1 MVKIKPPVVELTLP
15 VLPDME
21 LAATKTAE
29 VVSKHMGLNED
40 QAAEINMALIEACI
54 NAFEHSESDKQIEI
68 HFKIKDDLL
77 DLGDGKK
84 TGKPTGQD
92 IREKKLTLPLIHTL
106 EKADRRTRKR
116 LLKLLKRAPKDPK
129 AVNEVIQAI
138 LQGPGLEYARTK
150 MTELRNEAV
159 EMLDVFEDTEARK
172 ALINMLDF
180 TIERNR

>member
-29 VVSKHMGLNED
+29 VVSKHMGLNDD

-77 DLGDGKK
+77 EIQVTDKGIGFDKSKVAIPKIEEKLGSDYKRGWGLQLIKELMDTVEFESTEKGTTVTMTKK
-84 TGKPTGQD
+84 K
-92 IREKKLTLPLIHTL
+92 
-106 EKADRRTRKR
+106 
-116 LLKLLKRAPKDPK
+116 
-129 AVNEVIQAI
+129 
-138 LQGPGLEYARTK
+138 
-150 MTELRNEAV
+150 
-159 EMLDVFEDTEARK
+159 
-172 ALINMLDF
+172 
-180 TIERNR
+180 